1 MMRRV
6 LLLSALLAPV
16 TVPAWAMSSPTPA
29 GKDDHVRQVAYDPQN
44 RTALVL
50 QQGMVTNV
58 TFDVMERI
66 ERVVLPDENGPV
78 GLLEGRQGG
87 EPGAADQQPAAVWRP
102 PRATP
107 TWW

>member
-1 MMRRV
+1 MMDALSCSRR
-6 LLLSALLAPV
+6 LLAPV
-16 TVPAWAMSSPTPA
+16 TVPAWALSSPTTA

-66 ERVVLPDENGPV
+66 ERVVLPMRTARSDC
-78 GLLEGRQGG
+78 
-87 EPGAADQQPAAVWRP
+87 
-102 PRATP
+102 
-107 TWW
+107 